1 MTERNKNPFIPFP
14 PPSFEFS
21 ADWADGDTPANHVTV
36 AAPRSAGVYLEDLM
50 GKVELALVAYAYQ
63 QRLVHRERLVVY
75 FSEQAYDFM
84 ATSGLDLRQWLRV
97 RGAVLRTLPS
107 AGVFLSFLGGD
118 DKIHHHLFLVMQE
131 EG

>member
-1 MTERNKNPFIPFP
+1 MNERNRNPFIPFP
-14 PPSFEFS
+14 LPRLDFAP
-21 ADWADGDTPANHVTV
+21 DGEGEDSPGHVTV
-36 AAPRSAGVYLEDLM
+36 EVPRSAGVYLEDLM
-50 GKVELALVAYAYQ
+50 GKVELALVAYAFQ
-63 QRLVHRERLVVY
+63 QRQLHRERLVVY

-118 DKIHHHLFLVMQE
+118 DKIHRHIFLVMQE

>member
-14 PPSFEFS
+14 PAALDFNPDSEREDS
-21 ADWADGDTPANHVTV
+21 PGHVTV
-36 AAPRSAGVYLEDLM
+36 AAFRSAGVYLEDLM

-63 QRLVHRERLVVY
+63 CRLSHGERLVVY

-84 ATSGLDLRQWLRV
+84 ATSGLDLRRWLRV